1 MAVGKWTGRIEK
13 VETNFSFTIC
23 QYVLNTWKR
32 RLLYWVLL
40 YLFSILRTPIHLVT
54 QFFIK
59 WLASWNGW
67 LILLRCMFFFFHPVY
82 RSGIQLFNN
91 HNPENREP
99 SFNYLVM
106 FSGTVGHFD
115 KNRTL
120 VKLTNCEKNCH
131 ISHILFSKHL
141 L

>member
-1 MAVGKWTGRIEK
+1 MDRKDRKGGDKLFLHNLSICSQYLKEK
-13 VETNFSFTIC
+13 VIVLSFIISIFHLEDSYTLGYSVLHQVIGFLKWVVNPFKM
-23 QYVLNTWKR
+23 YV
-32 RLLYWVLL
+32 
-40 YLFSILRTPIHLVT
+40 
-54 QFFIK
+54 
-59 WLASWNGW
+59 
-67 LILLRCMFFFFHPVY
+67 FFFFHPVY